1 MRSKIVKYIFKKE
14 MLDILRDK
22 KTLFMMIVVPL
33 LLYPLLML
41 LMIQVM
47 NMSASSMNSKDINIA
62 FNNKPN
68 KVLVSMIE
76 DDNLEKDTKNTSNDK
91 GKIRVLDVDNYKK
104 SLEEN
109 KIDAY
114 IKMEEK
120 KSSINYQIYINS
132 SQENSS
138 NALKRI
144 ETVLDKYKRFTIEKT
159 LSEKGLDVQA
169 TLEPITYSTVD
180 VAKTEE
186 VAG

>member
-109 KIDAY
+109 KLMLI
-114 IKMEEK
+114 
-120 KSSINYQIYINS
+120 
-132 SQENSS
+132 
-138 NALKRI
+138 
-144 ETVLDKYKRFTIEKT
+144 
-159 LSEKGLDVQA
+159 
-169 TLEPITYSTVD
+169 
-180 VAKTEE
+180 
-186 VAG
+186 

>member
-109 KIDAY
+109 KI
-114 IKMEEK
+114 
-120 KSSINYQIYINS
+120 IYKL
-132 SQENSS
+132 S
-138 NALKRI
+138 NI
-144 ETVLDKYKRFTIEKT
+144 YKFFSRKFF
-159 LSEKGLDVQA
+159 
-169 TLEPITYSTVD
+169 
-180 VAKTEE
+180 
-186 VAG
+186 

>member
-1 MRSKIVKYIFKKE
+1 
-14 MLDILRDK
+14 
-22 KTLFMMIVVPL
+22 MIVVPL

-120 KSSINYQIYINS
+120 NHLQIIKYI
-132 SQENSS
+132 
-138 NALKRI
+138 
-144 ETVLDKYKRFTIEKT
+144 
-159 LSEKGLDVQA
+159 
-169 TLEPITYSTVD
+169 
-180 VAKTEE
+180 
-186 VAG
+186 